1 MHELLEI
8 ILEDLHHM
16 HSRGEL
22 EGPQL
27 QLILD
32 MVEKREYEYDQLI
45 EDRILEDREG
55 DWIGSINK
63 AMKKLR
69 NE

>member
-16 HSRGEL
+16 HSKGEL

-27 QLILD
+27 QSILD
-32 MVEKREYEYDQLI
+32 MIEKREYEYSQMIEGRETQLP
-45 EDRILEDREG
+45 
-55 DWIGSINK
+55 DWIQRLND
-63 AMKKLR
+63 ALD
-69 NE
+69 EAE

>member
-27 QLILD
+27 QAILD
-32 MVEKREYEYDQLI
+32 IIEGREYEYTEIQQGRQNQLP
-45 EDRILEDREG
+45 
-55 DWIGSINK
+55 DWIQRLND
-63 AMKKLR
+63 ALD
-69 NE
+69 ETE